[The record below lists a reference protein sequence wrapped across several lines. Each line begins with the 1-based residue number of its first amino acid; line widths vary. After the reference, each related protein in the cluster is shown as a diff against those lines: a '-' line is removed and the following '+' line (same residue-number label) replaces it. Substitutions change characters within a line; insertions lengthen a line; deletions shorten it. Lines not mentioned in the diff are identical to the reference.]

1 MKRFIIIVLILAVL
15 GAGGYYLFQ
24 RNQQRQQ
31 EELMNNLQTV
41 SVERGSLTATI
52 GATGVVRANQSA
64 LLTWQTSGT
73 VENVYVE
80 TGDTVEVG
88 DLLSD
93 LKKTSLSQ
101 NIILAEAELI
111 DAQKALD
118 DLLEPATNLVLAQ
131 TIQEIVNSEKAVDD
145 AEKRLNGLQT
155 TADQSDIDAAEATVV
170 ILKDRL
176 DKANKAF
183 RPYENKSE
191 QNVIRANLQAAV
203 AKAQQEYDNAVVR
216 LNNLQG
222 TASAT
227 DLAIAEA
234 NLELEKARLTDAQER
249 YDTLLN
255 GADQDDITRAK
266 TQIAAIQATLNLPK
280 IEAPFD
286 GTITSVDTKVGDQV
300 NPGSLAF
307 RLDDLSHML
316 VDVGITEVDI
326 NRIQLGQ
333 DAILQFDSIPD
344 VEYRGVVVGI
354 DPVGT
359 VNQGVVEF
367 TVTIEL
373 TDPDEAVK
381 PGMTAAV
388 NIVINQLDNVL
399 MVPNR
404 AVRIQNGDRVVYILE
419 NGQLEPVV
427 ITLGVSSDTMSEVLD
442 TELVEGDLVVL
453 NPPQVFEF
461 GGGPPPFVNR

>member
-111 DAQKALD
+111 DAQKALE

-344 VEYRGVVVGI
+344 EEYRGVVVGI

-388 NIVINQLDNVL
+388 NIVINQLNDVL